1 MNLVEF
7 LKDKIMFLFIN
18 IFLFIVVSMMMFSV
32 KVNSLIVILVFC
44 IWFMPLITYMIMEY
58 ISKKVFYNEIQS
70 ILDNLEKKYLLPE
83 VIKEPSFMEGKVI
96 YEIIKELSK
105 DMHENVKLYRD
116 MQIEYREYIE
126 MWVHEIKTPIASTK
140 LIIENNKNEVTER
153 INLQINRVEDF
164 IEQVLFYARSSDIS
178 KDYIIKQIELSAV
191 INSVIRR
198 NSRDF
203 ISKKIKLD
211 IGNINNVIYSDVKWV
226 EYILNQVVGNSI
238 KYCKNKNAVISIY
251 TVEKENSVILTI
263 IDNGVGII
271 ERDINRIFEKGFTGE
286 NGRKFG
292 KATGMGLYLSKNLCE
307 KLGLGMDIESR
318 VDEGTKVNIIFP
330 LNKLT
335 GLNK

>member
-7 LKDKIMFLFIN
+7 LKDKIVFLFIN

-44 IWFMPLITYMIMEY
+44 IWFMPLITYILMEY

-70 ILDNLEKKYLLPE
+70 ILGNLEKKYLLPE

-164 IEQVLFYARSSDIS
+164 IEQVLFYARSSDVS
-178 KDYIIKQIELSAV
+178 KDYIIKRIELSAV

-318 VDEGTKVNIIFP
+318 LDEGTKVNIIFP